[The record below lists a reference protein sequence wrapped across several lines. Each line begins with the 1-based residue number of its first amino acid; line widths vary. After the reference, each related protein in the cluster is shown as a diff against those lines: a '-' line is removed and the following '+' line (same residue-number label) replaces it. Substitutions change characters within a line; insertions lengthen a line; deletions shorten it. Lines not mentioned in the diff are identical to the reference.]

1 MTEQELLIDCLK
13 RLNRMNAAY
22 MVTGS
27 MASNYWGIPRS
38 THDLDFVL
46 QLPRSSIPLLV
57 SAFADSFFLQ
67 REAIE
72 SAYRSPHQFNL
83 IDQRSALKIDF
94 WVLHGDPFE
103 ESMFDRRLRI
113 VVFGVDAWI
122 ATPED
127 VILHKLY
134 WNRLNPS
141 DRQVADA
148 SGVVAVQ
155 QEKLDKEY
163 LRTRA
168 SQLNVS
174 TVLEDLLAGRS
185 APKST

>member
-1 MTEQELLIDCLK
+1 MTEQDLLIDCLE
-13 RLNRMNAAY
+13 RLNRIKAAY
-22 MVTGS
+22 MLTGS

-38 THDLDFVL
+38 THDIDFVL
-46 QLPRSSIPLLV
+46 QLPPSSIPLLV
-57 SAFADSFFLQ
+57 AAFADSFFLQ

-72 SAYRSPHQFNL
+72 SAYQSPHQFNA

-103 ESMFDRRLRI
+103 KSMFDRRLRI
-113 VVFGVDAWI
+113 VVFGVESWI

-141 DRQVADA
+141 DRQLADA
-148 SGVVAVQ
+148 SGIVAVQ
-155 QEKLDKEY
+155 QDKLDKTY
-163 LRTRA
+163 LRTWA

-174 TVLEDLLAGRS
+174 TILEDLLGGRI